1 MIHNITNLWFAHQP
15 FPYHTNIIANH
26 MNTYCNQVRCAGC
39 GPLRLDLVPELQ
51 DLAGGQA
58 EEAQRAQGGGGQ
70 PERAADDHRGLLPHL
85 QQPQDL
91 PQHARDHRHQGDLYL
106 QVRLIFIRIRF
117 FSFVVLQEGR
127 NEFVIATKDFQNL
140 QN

>member
-1 MIHNITNLWFAHQP
+1 MTIF
-15 FPYHTNIIANH
+15 
-26 MNTYCNQVRCAGC
+26 QVRGAGC
-39 GPLRLDLVPELQ
+39 CALRLDLVPELQ

-70 PERAADDHRGLLPHL
+70 PECAADDHRGLLPHL

-91 PQHARDHRHQGDLYL
+91 PQHARDHCHQGDLCL
-106 QVRLIFIRIRF
+106 QVRLIFTKKKVI
-117 FSFVVLQEGR
+117 SFEVFKKEGLSLLSLQ
-127 NEFVIATKDFQNL
+127 KKYKKL